1 VSRFGEV
8 CVCVCNGAN
17 FLSRGINAGSKMDM
31 DDLCDALSA
40 VQIRLNDIIDS
51 TFPFEKA
58 DEAIEYVWQ
67 AKQVG
72 KVILTL

>member
-1 VSRFGEV
+1 
-8 CVCVCNGAN
+8 
-17 FLSRGINAGSKMDM
+17 MDM